1 MLGPP
6 AWPGPET
13 HMETVPMS
21 EQRPIDPADIQKD
34 LKEFIEKKYGAQVVF
49 PESEADGIQE
59 GPRTEDAAEETIDF
73 DLKPEELEAFLN
85 DYVIKQTE
93 AKEVLATKICTH
105 FSRMKLDREDPEFE
119 HQFVGNIKNNILL
132 IGPTGVGKTY
142 LIKLIAQRIG
152 VPFVKGDATKFSE
165 TGYVGGDVEDL
176 VRELVREAGGSI
188 EKAQY
193 GIIYV
198 DEIDK
203 IASSTNLAGPDVSR
217 TGVQRNLLKLMEETE
232 VDLKAPHDLA
242 SQMEAMM
249 QFQRTGKMEH
259 KKINTRSILFIV
271 SGAFS
276 GLDDMIRRRLHKNN
290 VGFKAETERTQD
302 REDSR
307 TTYLKKVTSED
318 LIGYGFESEFVGR
331 LPVAAVLDPLGVAD
345 LYEILRNP
353 TCSVIL
359 GKKRDFQA
367 YGIEL
372 AFEDEALRKMANLA
386 AKEQTGA
393 RSLVGVCER
402 VLLKFEK
409 TLPSTD
415 IRSLTVTPAVVD
427 NPTAELQKLLVQH
440 DISDY
445 VAHFQSVYGINLL
458 FDEAARILLA
468 EEAAQ
473 KARQATALCH
483 EKFDDYGH
491 GLKLLGQAEWTVTRE
506 AVADPKVYLDGLIK
520 DFYSRKSG

>member
-1 MLGPP
+1 
-6 AWPGPET
+6 
-13 HMETVPMS
+13 MS
-21 EQRPIDPADIQKD
+21 EQRPINPADIQKD

-59 GPRTEDAAEETIDF
+59 GPRTEDTVEDTIDF
-73 DLKPEELEAFLN
+73 DLKPEELEAYLD

-105 FSRMKLDREDPEFE
+105 FNRMKLDRDDPEFLDG
-119 HQFVGNIKNNILL
+119 FVGNIKNNILL

-203 IASSTNLAGPDVSR
+203 IASARNLVGPDVSR

-242 SQMEAMM
+242 SQMEAVM
-249 QFQRTGKMEH
+249 QFQRSGKMEH

-271 SGAFS
+271 SGAFNDLEEIVKGRLNKGSLGFS
-276 GLDDMIRRRLHKNN
+276 G
-290 VGFKAETERTQD
+290 GSERAQE
-302 REDSR
+302 READR
-307 TTYLKKVTSED
+307 TTYLKQVRSED
-318 LIGYGFESEFVGR
+318 LIEYGFESEFIGR
-331 LPVAAVLDPLGVAD
+331 LPVVSVLEPLEVDD
-345 LYEILRNP
+345 LYQILTNP
-353 TCSVIL
+353 NCSVTT

-367 YGIEL
+367 YGIDLE
-372 AFEDEALRKMANLA
+372 FEDEALRRLA
-386 AKEQTGA
+386 ERAARERTGA
-393 RSLVGVCER
+393 RALVSVCER
-402 VLLKFEK
+402 ALLKFEK
-409 TLPSTD
+409 CLPSSQ
-415 IRSLTVTPAVVD
+415 IRSFTVTSEVVESPD
-427 NPTAELQKLLVQH
+427 AELGKLLGHQDV
-440 DISDY
+440 D
-445 VAHFQSVYGINLL
+445 AFATRFRNAYGIELSFEDDAL
-458 FDEAARILLA
+458 ALLA
-468 EEAAQ
+468 EEAASEGTSVSDLCDQ
-473 KARQATALCH
+473 KL
-483 EKFDDYGH
+483 KDYGH
-491 GLKLLGQAEWTVTRE
+491 GLKLLGQDEFEVTAAAIRAPKAHLDVLIKAFYARRE
-506 AVADPKVYLDGLIK
+506 AEG
-520 DFYSRKSG
+520 